1 MKRIF
6 KGPWLWIVIGVV
18 GVLLALQFLAPDGGY
33 DEIKTSQM
41 QKYITSGQVK
51 TITFIDNDQE
61 IRAELDSDVKRD
73 GGNKVVTHWINGPA
87 A

>member
-41 QKYITSGQVK
+41 QK
-51 TITFIDNDQE
+51 
-61 IRAELDSDVKRD
+61 
-73 GGNKVVTHWINGPA
+73 
-87 A
+87 